1 MFPLLHPL
9 PAGRCC
15 RALGSCRTCSS
26 RVFCSTSLWTITS
39 GRWQR
44 LLSAGRHHRQVI
56 GSYID
61 KNGRKHKKQA
71 DPETPI
77 MMRTF
82 PVRMT
87 VMMALIHGM
96 QLFSG
101 VLCLQIKNGKARG
114 TENAS
119 ETSWA
124 ADSAGCPCL
133 ALNADQGRRRLYSAS
148 SSQYGGRP

>member
-1 MFPLLHPL
+1 MFPLLHPW

-15 RALGSCRTCSS
+15 RPLASRRSCSP
-26 RVFCSTSLWTITS
+26 RVCCFASLWTITS
-39 GRWQR
+39 GRRQR

-77 MMRTF
+77 MMRTL
-82 PVRMT
+82 PVRTT

-101 VLCLQIKNGKARG
+101 VHLCLQIKNGKARE
-114 TENAS
+114 TESAS
-119 ETSWA
+119 EKSRA
-124 ADSAGCPCL
+124 VDSAGCPCL
-133 ALNADQGRRRLYSAS
+133 ALDADQGTRRLIF
-148 SSQYGGRP
+148 GFFHPIWR

>member
-1 MFPLLHPL
+1 MQRIGQYPSLLHL
-9 PAGRCC
+9 
-15 RALGSCRTCSS
+15 
-26 RVFCSTSLWTITS
+26 S
-39 GRWQR
+39 GRRQR

-82 PVRMT
+82 PVRTT

-101 VLCLQIKNGKARG
+101 VHSCLQIKNGKARG

-133 ALNADQGRRRLYSAS
+133 ALNADQGRRRLRSEERR
-148 SSQYGGRP
+148 GGKEGRSRW